1 MKPRIMK
8 PLIVTLALA
17 LMLPAA
23 ARAADSQ
30 TGGRDPMRGFKLID
44 ANGDGQLSYDEYKT
58 MSQKLMERRV
68 AQHPDSRLASANPDQ
83 REAMIKKRFAALD
96 ANQDGVIDTT
106 EWTNRPHRA
115 RSAEPVPGADHS

>member
-1 MKPRIMK
+1 MKK

-23 ARAADSQ
+23 ARAADPQ
-30 TGGRDPMRGFKLID
+30 TGGRDPLRGFKQID

-58 MSQKLMERRV
+58 MSEKLMERRV
-68 AQHPDSRLASANPDQ
+68 AQHPDSRLAAANPDQ

-96 ANQDGVIDTT
+96 TNQDGVIDQT
-106 EWTNRPHRA
+106 EWTNRPHRT
-115 RSAEPVPGADHS
+115 RSAPDADHS